1 MLKRILYILLL
12 LPFASFAQNESI
24 ADTITIKSLNSESS
38 RVVLYSAIGAKQKY
52 VSYTDLK
59 DGLFKLAIPKDS
71 HKGMYRL
78 VYDQKTMNYIDF
90 LYLGSSF
97 SVEFN
102 PINTEAS
109 PIFINSEENSRYYKR
124 LNRIGELQQKLDS
137 MQVVCFQ
144 TQEPKILEEIEEA
157 YMLQEKVVQEYITD
171 FNQTEQ
177 NPIVRDLINANRRI
191 QPKSPIR
198 NPEEYLPYIKQ
209 HYFDTIDF
217 SNENLIH
224 SSVLIDKVM
233 DYVFY
238 LTVSRDPATQDKL
251 YKEAVTDVLQKVDD
265 QELKTGFTQSFI
277 QSFLREENI
286 GLTDFL
292 FTNYYD
298 KLSLEY
304 QDVDFKNTVY
314 QELKTAVGR
323 SASDIVWT
331 EEDKK
336 VKLSELEGYDYYIIM
351 FWSTTC
357 PHCMKEIP
365 KLHEYTQD
373 NKKIKVIAVG
383 METEESK
390 GTWKSETYY
399 YPTFTHILG
408 LGKWENPIARDYN
421 VFSTPNY
428 FILDADKTII
438 DKPYEM
444 VDVKVFFNGLKVE

>member
-1 MLKRILYILLL
+1 MLKRIFFIFLLF
-12 LPFASFAQNESI
+12 PFFLSAQKES
-24 ADTITIKSLNSESS
+24 ATDTVFIKMEPVVSN
-38 RVVLYSAIGAKQKY
+38 RVVLYSAVGAQQKY
-52 VSYTDLK
+52 VSYTDAD
-59 DGLFKLAIPKDS
+59 DGVFHLSIPKDS

-78 VYDQKTMNYIDF
+78 VYDQKSMNYIDF
-90 LYLGSSF
+90 LYLGKSF
-97 SVEFN
+97 SIEFN
-102 PINTEAS
+102 PTNTEVS
-109 PIFINSEENSRYYKR
+109 PTFINSEENNRYYR
-124 LNRIGELQQKLDS
+124 YLNNMGLLQQKLDS
-137 MQVVCFQ
+137 LQVVYFQ
-144 TQEPKILEEIEEA
+144 TKESKALHKI
-157 YMLQEKVVQEYITD
+157 EKEYKANEDLVQAFLTD
-171 FNQTEQ
+171 FNKTEKD
-177 NPIVRDLINANRRI
+177 PIIKNLINANKRT
-191 QPKSPIR
+191 QPVEPIK
-198 NPEEYLPYIKQ
+198 NPEEYLPYIKE

-224 SSVLIDKVM
+224 SSLLIDKVM

-238 LTVSRDPATQDKL
+238 LTVSRDPTTQNKL

-265 QELKTGFTQSFI
+265 QNLKTGFIQSFI

-286 GLTDFL
+286 DLTDFL

-304 QDVDFKNTVY
+304 QDVEFKNTVQ

-365 KLHEYTQD
+365 KLHEYTKG

-399 YPTFTHILG
+399 SPTFTHILG
-408 LGKWENPIARDYN
+408 LGKWENPIAKDYN

-428 FILDADKTII
+428 FILDAEKTII

-444 VDVKVFFNGLKVE
+444 VDVKVFFNGLKGE